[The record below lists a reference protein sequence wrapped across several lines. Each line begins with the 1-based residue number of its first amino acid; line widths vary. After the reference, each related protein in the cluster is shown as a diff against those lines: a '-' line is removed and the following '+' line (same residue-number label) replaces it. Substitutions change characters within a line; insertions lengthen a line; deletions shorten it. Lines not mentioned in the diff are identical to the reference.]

1 MDTKKKIKDLSA
13 EELKQYHKE
22 RYQARQRSSLTIT
35 IANCPDDLREA
46 ILASINSGAK

>member
-1 MDTKKKIKDLSA
+1 METKKKIKELNA

-35 IANCPDDLREA
+35 IANCPNDLRDA
-46 ILASINSGAK
+46 ILSAIGKEGI